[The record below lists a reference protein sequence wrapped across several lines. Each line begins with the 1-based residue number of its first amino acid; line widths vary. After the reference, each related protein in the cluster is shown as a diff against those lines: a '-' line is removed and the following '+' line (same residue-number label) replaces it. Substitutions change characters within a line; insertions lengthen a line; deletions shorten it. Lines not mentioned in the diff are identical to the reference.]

1 MTGHSTSADAEP
13 LGASPPRCY
22 TASLAKPVIL
32 AVDDDPDVLRAIAR
46 DLRQHYG
53 RLTVDSRPGRTE
65 LAVRLPL
72 S

>member
-1 MTGHSTSADAEP
+1 VT
-13 LGASPPRCY
+13 R
-22 TASLAKPVIL
+22 PVIL
-32 AVDDDPDVLRAIAR
+32 AVDDDPDVLRALAR
-46 DLRQHYG
+46 DLRQRITHRIVTQHRG